1 MTLHNDG
8 SKAISS
14 KLSTNYT
21 VIFDENGPLGI
32 RVENETSSFYFF
44 DASKGEPTADDNII
58 KEAFRAILSRDIHDL
73 EIILVS
79 LKSSDRY
86 FNIACE
92 IFKEHWNNL
101 YNSIIADTVFERKI
115 SFDTI
120 DKTYD
125 FFEEHKKS

>member
-8 SKAISS
+8 SKPISS

-21 VIFDENGPLGI
+21 IILQKNEPLGI
-32 RVENETSSFYFF
+32 LVENETASFYFF
-44 DASKGEPTADDNII
+44 DESKGKPIADDNLI
-58 KEAFRAILSRDIHDL
+58 KEAFRAILSRDVKEL
-73 EIILVS
+73 ELLLV
-79 LKSSDRY
+79 LPKSSNRY

-92 IFKEHWNNL
+92 IFKEHWNDL
-101 YNSIIADTVFERKI
+101 YNSIIADAIFERKI
-115 SFDTI
+115 TFDTI